1 MKRNLL
7 LLVAFLLVSVQ
18 GFSQFGIKAGLNFNT
33 MGEIN
38 LDNIEKGSMDN
49 KTGFHVGALYKMKI
63 PLTGISLQPELVYT
77 QNESTLGTK
86 SNADVCD
93 FTLKQLQ
100 LAASLQWGL
109 DLILLRPYLQV
120 APYIGYVM
128 GNKTSIKEMKWEM
141 DELRYGLGLGAGV
154 DIWKLQVSGK
164 YVWDMGK
171 ASEFDSSVIGVG
183 SGLLKGKKDKGFQL
197 SVAYMF

>member
-33 MGEIN
+33 MGDIN
-38 LDNIEKGSMDN
+38 LSNIEKGSMDN

-63 PLTGISLQPELVYT
+63 PLTGLSLQPELVYT

-86 SNADVCD
+86 SNADICD
-93 FTLKQLQ
+93 FKMKQLQ

-120 APYIGYVM
+120 APYLGYVM
-128 GNKTSIKEMKWEM
+128 GNNTSIKDMKWKM
-141 DELRYGLGLGAGV
+141 DELRYGIGLGAGL

-171 ASEFDSSVIGVG
+171 ASEFDSSKLGLG
-183 SGLLKGKKDKGFQL
+183 SGLLKAKKDKGFQL

>member
-1 MKRNLL
+1 MKKILL
-7 LLVAFLLVSVQ
+7 LAVAVLLFSVQ

-33 MGEIN
+33 MGDIN
-38 LDNIEKGSMDN
+38 LGNIEKGTMDN
-49 KTGFHVGALYKMKI
+49 KTGFHVGALYRIKI
-63 PLTGISLQPELVYT
+63 PLVGLALQPELVYT

-86 SNADVCD
+86 GNADICD
-93 FTLKQLQ
+93 FKMKQLQ

-120 APYIGYVM
+120 APYMGYVM
-128 GNKTSIKEMKWEM
+128 GNNTSIKDMKWEM
-141 DELRYGLGLGAGV
+141 DELRYGIGLGAGI

-171 ASEFDSSVIGVG
+171 ASEFDSSKLGLG
-183 SGLLKGKKDKGFQL
+183 SGLLKAKKDKGFQL

>member
-1 MKRNLL
+1 M
-7 LLVAFLLVSVQ
+7 AFLLVSVQ

-33 MGEIN
+33 MGDIN
-38 LDNIEKGSMDN
+38 LSNIEKGSMDN

-63 PLTGISLQPELVYT
+63 PLTGLSLQPELVYT

-86 SNADVCD
+86 SNADICD
-93 FTLKQLQ
+93 FKMKQLQ

-120 APYIGYVM
+120 APYLGYVM
-128 GNKTSIKEMKWEM
+128 GNNTSIKDMKWKM
-141 DELRYGLGLGAGV
+141 DELRYGIGLGAGL

-171 ASEFDSSVIGVG
+171 ASEFDSSKLGLG
-183 SGLLKGKKDKGFQL
+183 SGLLKAKKDKGFQL

>member
-33 MGEIN
+33 MGDIN
-38 LDNIEKGSMDN
+38 LSNIEKGSMDN

-63 PLTGISLQPELVYT
+63 PLTGLSLQPELVYT

-86 SNADVCD
+86 SNADICD
-93 FTLKQLQ
+93 FKMKQLQ

-120 APYIGYVM
+120 APYLGYVIPWTEEPGRLPQCM
-128 GNKTSIKEMKWEM
+128 G
-141 DELRYGLGLGAGV
+141 
-154 DIWKLQVSGK
+154 LQRVR
-164 YVWDMGK
+164 
-171 ASEFDSSVIGVG
+171 
-183 SGLLKGKKDKGFQL
+183 
-197 SVAYMF
+197 

>member
-33 MGEIN
+33 MGDIN
-38 LDNIEKGSMDN
+38 LSNIEKGSMDN

-63 PLTGISLQPELVYT
+63 PLTGLSLQPELVYT

-86 SNADVCD
+86 SNADICD
-93 FTLKQLQ
+93 FKMKQLQ

-120 APYIGYVM
+120 APYLGYVM
-128 GNKTSIKEMKWEM
+128 GNNTSIKDMKWKM
-141 DELRYGLGLGAGV
+141 DELRYGIGLGAGL

-164 YVWDMGK
+164 YVWDRGK
-171 ASEFDSSVIGVG
+171 ASEFDSSKLGLG
-183 SGLLKGKKDKGFQL
+183 SGLLKAKKDKGFQL

>member
-1 MKRNLL
+1 MKKILL
-7 LLVAFLLVSVQ
+7 LAVAVLLFSVQ

-33 MGEIN
+33 MGDIN
-38 LDNIEKGSMDN
+38 LGNIEKGTMDN
-49 KTGFHVGALYKMKI
+49 KTGFHIGALYRIKI
-63 PLTGISLQPELVYT
+63 PLVGLALQPELVYT

-86 SNADVCD
+86 GNADICD
-93 FTLKQLQ
+93 FKMKQLQ

-120 APYIGYVM
+120 APYMGYVM
-128 GNKTSIKEMKWEM
+128 GNNTSVKDMKWEM
-141 DELRYGLGLGAGV
+141 DELRYGIGLGAGI

-171 ASEFDSSVIGVG
+171 ASEFDSSKLGLG
-183 SGLLKGKKDKGFQL
+183 SGLLKAKKDKGFQL

>member
-33 MGEIN
+33 MGDIN
-38 LDNIEKGSMDN
+38 LGNIEKGSMDN

-63 PLTGISLQPELVYT
+63 PLTGLSLQPELVYT

-86 SNADVCD
+86 SNADLCD
-93 FTLKQLQ
+93 FKMKQLQ
-100 LAASLQWGL
+100 LAANLQWGL
-109 DLILLRPYLQV
+109 DLILLRPYLQA

-128 GNKTSIKEMKWEM
+128 GNKTSIKDMDWKM
-141 DELRYGLGLGAGV
+141 DELRYGIGLGAGV
-154 DIWKLQVSGK
+154 DIWKLQISGK

-171 ASEFDSSVIGVG
+171 ASEFDSSKSGIG
-183 SGLLKGKKDKGFQL
+183 SGLLKAKKDKGFQL

>member
-33 MGEIN
+33 MGDIN
-38 LDNIEKGSMDN
+38 LSNIEKGSMDN

-63 PLTGISLQPELVYT
+63 PLTGLSLQPELVYT

-86 SNADVCD
+86 SNADICD
-93 FTLKQLQ
+93 FKMKQLQ

-120 APYIGYVM
+120 APYLGYVM
-128 GNKTSIKEMKWEM
+128 DNNTSIKDMKWKM
-141 DELRYGLGLGAGV
+141 DELRYGIGLGAGL

-171 ASEFDSSVIGVG
+171 ASEFDSSKLGLG
-183 SGLLKGKKDKGFQL
+183 SGLLKAKKDKGFQL